1 MKDFY
6 DAIYLSPHL
15 DDVALSCGGQIYEL
29 TAQKRPV
36 LIVTL
41 MAGNPISMPASQYV
55 QSLHQRW
62 QLDKDV
68 VQTRRTEDI
77 AASKVLGADW
87 LHLDF
92 LDCIYRVDPH
102 TQRPLYTSDEEI
114 FGDINSADLH
124 LIETI
129 AAKLSDLPLG
139 NRIIAPLTLGQH
151 VDHQLTRQAAERCFS
166 PTSLHYYEDYPYA
179 QQNSAEQFIAQ
190 QKGIWLKRIIQL
202 TDKSITARIQS
213 IKCFH
218 SQLNTF
224 FTSEEDLERK
234 VRNFINS
241 IGGERIWIYKQ
252 DQRWIA

>member
-1 MKDFY
+1 
-6 DAIYLSPHL
+6 
-15 DDVALSCGGQIYEL
+15 
-29 TAQKRPV
+29 
-36 LIVTL
+36 
-41 MAGNPISMPASQYV
+41 MPASQYV

-92 LDCIYRVDPH
+92 PDCIYRVDPH
-102 TQRPLYTSDEEI
+102 TKRPLYTSDEEI
-114 FGDINSADLH
+114 FGDINSADLN

-129 AAKLSDLPLG
+129 AAKLSDLPPG
-139 NRIIAPLTLGQH
+139 NRIIVPLTLGQH

-218 SQLNTF
+218 SQLSTF
-224 FTSEEDLERK
+224 
-234 VRNFINS
+234 
-241 IGGERIWIYKQ
+241 
-252 DQRWIA
+252 